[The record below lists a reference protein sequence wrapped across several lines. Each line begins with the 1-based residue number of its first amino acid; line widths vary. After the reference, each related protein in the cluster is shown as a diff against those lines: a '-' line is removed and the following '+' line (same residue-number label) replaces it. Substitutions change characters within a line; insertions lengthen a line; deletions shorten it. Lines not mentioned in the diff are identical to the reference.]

1 MILELVRIGLASLA
15 KRLVK
20 LSPRFLLSGARPH
33 RLITCASRPTSDR
46 TASLIAFTLKSRA
59 FGQPLSAGLAEAGL
73 LRP

>member
-1 MILELVRIGLASLA
+1 MILESVRIGLALLA

-20 LSPRFLLSGARPH
+20 LPPVSSSAAPGRIAFTAPDN
-33 RLITCASRPTSDR
+33 DR
-46 TASLIAFTLKSRA
+46 TASLIALTLKSRA